1 MKTVPDIRFKGFE
14 EDEWKKKQIGE
25 IGYTYSGLTGKTKSD
40 FGIGDCLY
48 ITFLNVLNNAII
60 NSSILEK
67 VNVCID
73 EKQNK
78 VCRGD
83 ILFNTSSETP
93 EEVGMCAAV
102 DEELIDVYLNSFC
115 FGLRITD
122 KEIDSLFFAYL
133 MRSNIGRKI
142 MKFLAQGAT
151 RYNLSKNN
159 FYKTKLLLPETKS
172 EQYQIASYFRQL
184 DIQISEQEK
193 RIVKLKQ
200 LKSACLS
207 SMFPQ
212 QGETVPRV
220 RFKGFEDEW
229 KKKQIGEIGYTY
241 SGLTGKTKSDFG
253 IGDCLYITFLNVLN
267 NAIINSSILEK
278 VNVCIDE
285 KQNKVCRGDILFNT
299 SSETPEEVGMC
310 AAVDE
315 ELIDVYLNSFCFGL
329 RITDKEIDSLFFAYL
344 MRSNI
349 GRKIMKFLAQGATR
363 YNLSKN
369 NFYKTK
375 LLLPETKSEQHQIA
389 SYFHNLDIQISE
401 QEKRLEKL
409 KQIKAACLD
418 KMFV

>member
-1 MKTVPDIRFKGFE
+1 MKIVPDIRFKGFE
-14 EDEWKKKQIGE
+14 EEWNQYLIKNVASRHDNLRIPIKESKRKKGNVPYYGANGIQDYVSGYTHNGEYVLVAEDGANDLNIYPVQYVNGKVWVNNHAHVLQAKCEYGTNKFLRFAISNLNIKPYLVGCGRLKLNSEVLMTLGIKLPKLDSQIIISNYLYSQDDNIINTSKKIASLKQLKSACLISMFPQQGETMPRVRFKGFDGEWKKKQIGE

-133 MRSNIGRKI
+133 MRSDIGRKI

-159 FYKTKLLLPETKS
+159 FYKTKLLLPETKA
-172 EQYQIASYFRQL
+172 EQYQIASYFRQ
-184 DIQISEQEK
+184 
-193 RIVKLKQ
+193 
-200 LKSACLS
+200 
-207 SMFPQ
+207 
-212 QGETVPRV
+212 
-220 RFKGFEDEW
+220 
-229 KKKQIGEIGYTY
+229 
-241 SGLTGKTKSDFG
+241 
-253 IGDCLYITFLNVLN
+253 
-267 NAIINSSILEK
+267 
-278 VNVCIDE
+278 
-285 KQNKVCRGDILFNT
+285 
-299 SSETPEEVGMC
+299 
-310 AAVDE
+310 
-315 ELIDVYLNSFCFGL
+315 
-329 RITDKEIDSLFFAYL
+329 
-344 MRSNI
+344 
-349 GRKIMKFLAQGATR
+349 
-363 YNLSKN
+363 
-369 NFYKTK
+369 
-375 LLLPETKSEQHQIA
+375 
-389 SYFHNLDIQISE
+389 LDIQISE